1 MIPSLN
7 YGALMVG
14 LASVWK
20 VLVVSGFVA
29 VTSHQEDGLV
39 IKKMMVY
46 VGVEAG
52 WEDCGAEG

>member
-7 YGALMVG
+7 YGALMVA

-29 VTSHQEDGLV
+29 VTSHPEDGLV
-39 IKKMMVY
+39 IKKVMV
-46 VGVEAG
+46 
-52 WEDCGAEG
+52 